1 MRELSGHMERA
12 VYGICKGK
20 EGSLDNIK
28 TPKQLLPTG
37 DPTRWDPDQLPHPL
51 FCSATSAAMG
61 LESVNLCLRTVGSWM
76 WTVKR
81 GCTAV
86 LHSAQGSGV
95 LCLRS
100 VPDEHR
106 FWMALWSWKLKVDF
120 LPSWAKLICHL
131 IMPSSSD
138 SLLLLLFQQT
148 IIILNPTCSS
158 RAISCL
164 IPQPGAFSTQ
174 CRKQA

>member
-61 LESVNLCLRTVGSWM
+61 LGNVDLCLRTVGS
-76 WTVKR
+76 
-81 GCTAV
+81 
-86 LHSAQGSGV
+86 
-95 LCLRS
+95 
-100 VPDEHR
+100 
-106 FWMALWSWKLKVDF
+106 
-120 LPSWAKLICHL
+120 
-131 IMPSSSD
+131 
-138 SLLLLLFQQT
+138 
-148 IIILNPTCSS
+148 
-158 RAISCL
+158 
-164 IPQPGAFSTQ
+164 
-174 CRKQA
+174 